1 MKNQNHPNP
10 TFQRECE
17 VMSTATMN
25 AVPTLR
31 AENVSIRF
39 GGVQALD
46 SVSMNALPGEI
57 TALIGPNGAGKSTML
72 GCISGTLEQNQ
83 GSIMIGDK
91 DVSKSSAQKRAALN
105 MARTFQSPQLVT
117 ELTVREHVVLAMR
130 AGKQVNA
137 GRLAT
142 GVGFVLALIP
152 FISRGISKA
161 EYAEADELIDDLG
174 LHRDKDKG
182 PSDLT
187 LGQRRLLE
195 VALCLATGAEIML
208 FDEPSAGLDR
218 AETEHLGQLIQK
230 LASERN
236 ITVVLVEHDLELVF
250 AISSKVFV
258 LDFGKL
264 IDSGTPAEMRA
275 SKAVQT
281 AYLGT
286 TEDE

>member
-1 MKNQNHPNP
+1 
-10 TFQRECE
+10 
-17 VMSTATMN
+17 MSTATMTGTG
-25 AVPTLR
+25 PTLR

-72 GCISGTLEQNQ
+72 GCISGTLQQNQ

-91 DVSKSSAQKRAALN
+91 DVSKASAQKRAAMH

-117 ELTVREHVVLAMR
+117 ELTVRQHVVLARR
-130 AGKQVNA
+130 AGKQVRS
-137 GRLAT
+137 GKLVT
-142 GVGFVLALIP
+142 SIQFVLALIP
-152 FISRGISKA
+152 FLSRGISKA
-161 EYAEADELIDDLG
+161 EYQAADELIEELG
-174 LHRDKDKG
+174 LGRDRDKG

-208 FDEPSAGLDR
+208 FDEPSAGLVR
-218 AETEHLGQLIQK
+218 AETEHLGQLIQH

-275 SKAVQT
+275 SKTVQT